1 MRLDESDLLSLVKR
15 DMLPQFRQERERL
28 DRLDNWL
35 RWNHEQP
42 HSPRHSTSEYRELAA
57 RAQAPWLSLVVTSVA
72 QSLYV
77 EGYRRKSEN
86 DNASPWTIWQSNGFD
101 SRQIGIHR
109 AALAY
114 GYAYTTVLPGE
125 LPTGEQMPVIRG
137 VSPRRMLAFYED
149 PVEDDWPAMAMQA
162 IPARIDGDWGW
173 RLKVYDDE
181 LIHHLTVGKHSDE
194 AKIISEPDEHGVGF
208 CPVVRY
214 ANQLDL
220 DGRTDGEVEPYI
232 AVAGRIDQTT
242 FDRLVVQ
249 RFASW
254 MVRTIAGMS
263 KPEDGTDAAA
273 EKLRLK
279 VEDILIAEDPDTK
292 FGSLPAT
299 PLTGFIEA
307 HEADVKV
314 LAAVSQTPAH
324 ELLGSMANM
333 SAEALAAA
341 RASATA
347 KADERKHSFGES
359 HEQMLR
365 LAALVA
371 GDNEAA
377 ADYEA
382 QVRWKDT
389 EIRSLAQAADALGK
403 LATMLGVPVEL
414 LWEKIP
420 GFTQQ
425 DVDAA
430 KVLIDQGGGMDA
442 LLASLQGGQEPPNL
456 SVA

>member
-1 MRLDESDLLSLVKR
+1 MELDTGDLLKLVKG
-15 DMLPQFRQERERL
+15 DLLPQFRQERDRL
-28 DRLDNWL
+28 DRIDRWL
-35 RWNHEQP
+35 RWDHDAP
-42 HSPRHSTSEYRELAA
+42 HSPRHGTTEYRELAA
-57 RAQAPWLSLVVTSVA
+57 RAQAPWLALVVTSVA
-72 QSLYV
+72 QSLFV
-77 EGYRRKSEN
+77 EGYRRS
-86 DNASPWTIWQSNGFD
+86 DGVQDAAPWRIWQANGFD
-101 SRQIGIHR
+101 SRQIAVHR

-114 GYAYTTVLPGE
+114 GYSYVTVLPGE
-125 LPTGEQMPVIRG
+125 LPNGEPMPVMRG

-149 PVEDDWPAMAMQA
+149 PVEDDWPAIAMQA
-162 IPARIDGDWGW
+162 VPAKKDGNRVWH
-173 RLKVYDDE
+173 LKIYDDTQ
-181 LIHHLTVGKHSDE
+181 IHHLEVGELDSAATVRKDPE
-194 AKIISEPDEHGVGF
+194 EHGLGHV
-208 CPVVRY
+208 PVVRY

-254 MVRTIAGMS
+254 VVRTIAGMS
-263 KPEDGTDAAA
+263 KPEDGTDVAA

-299 PLTGFIEA
+299 PLNGFIEA

-359 HEQMLR
+359 HEQSLR
-365 LAALVA
+365 LAALA
-371 GDNEAA
+371 QGDIESA
-377 ADYEA
+377 ADFEA
-382 QVRWKDT
+382 QVRWRDT

-403 LATMLGVPVEL
+403 LATMLSVPVEL

-420 GFTQQ
+420 GFTDQ
-425 DVDAA
+425 DVDTA
-430 KVLIDQGGGMDA
+430 KALIEQGGSMEA
-442 LLASLQGGQEPPNL
+442 LLRELAGGQEPALPP
-456 SVA
+456 AG

>member
-1 MRLDESDLLSLVKR
+1 
-15 DMLPQFRQERERL
+15 
-28 DRLDNWL
+28 
-35 RWNHEQP
+35 
-42 HSPRHSTSEYRELAA
+42 
-57 RAQAPWLSLVVTSVA
+57 
-72 QSLYV
+72 
-77 EGYRRKSEN
+77 
-86 DNASPWTIWQSNGFD
+86 
-101 SRQIGIHR
+101 
-109 AALAY
+109 
-114 GYAYTTVLPGE
+114 
-125 LPTGEQMPVIRG
+125 
-137 VSPRRMLAFYED
+137 MLAFYED
-149 PVEDDWPAMAMQA
+149 PAEDDWPAIAMQVT
-162 IPARIDGDWGW
+162 PAKFATGPGW
-173 RLKVYDDE
+173 RIKVYDDE
-181 LIHHLTVGKHSDE
+181 LVHYLEVEEHGDKLVTTRES
-194 AKIISEPDEHGVGF
+194 DEHGIGF

-232 AVAGRIDQTT
+232 TVAGRIDQTT

-249 RFASW
+249 RFSSW
-254 MVRTIAGMS
+254 VVRTIAGMS

-279 VEDILIAEDPDTK
+279 VEDILIAEDNDTK

-299 PLTGFIEA
+299 PLNGFIDA

-341 RASATA
+341 RASASA

-371 GDNEAA
+371 GDTTGAS
-377 ADYEA
+377 DYEA

-403 LATMLGVPVEL
+403 LATMLSVPVEL

-430 KVLIDQGGGMDA
+430 KVLIEQGGGMDA